1 MKIVH
6 VTEAFEGGV
15 IEFLRSL
22 TNATPDIDYT
32 IIYGRHHFYD
42 PVKSHFPPSVKF
54 IPWPSAGREIKPRTD
69 MKSLKELIAILKAE
83 KPYDIIHLHS
93 SKAGILGRAAA
104 LLVGHRK
111 VIYAP
116 HGAAFL
122 RKDVSAL
129 SRFAYINIE
138 RAGALFPS
146 RLVGVSESEAQAY
159 KKIGVK
165 SAYVNNG
172 KSFPEREEEKKHYD
186 GILHVVTTGRIT
198 QQKNAGL
205 FNEIAKAFEGDN
217 KICFT
222 WIGEGSE
229 RNLLTA
235 KNIKITGWVSRA
247 EVDKILLQS
256 DLYLSTAL
264 WEGLPYALLEAM
276 SIKLP
281 LLLSNCPGNI
291 DVGAHEKNGF
301 IYNKADEA
309 VKYIRQYMSNPSL
322 LLTHGE
328 EAYRMV
334 KNDFSVYQMEQG
346 YRKLYAEMIT
356 KGK

>member
-22 TNATPDIDYT
+22 TNATPDIEYT

-42 PVKSHFPPSVKF
+42 PVKAHFPSSVKF
-54 IPWPSAGREIKPRTD
+54 IPWPSVSREIKPKND
-69 MKSLKELIAILKAE
+69 MKSLKELIAILKSE

-104 LLVGHRK
+104 MLVGHKK

-138 RAGALFPS
+138 RAGALMPS

-165 SAYVNNG
+165 SAHINNG
-172 KSFPEREEEKKHYD
+172 KSFPEREEDKKLFD
-186 GILHVVTTGRIT
+186 GILKVVTTGRIT
-198 QQKNAGL
+198 QQKNAGW
-205 FNEIAKAFEGDN
+205 FNEIAKAFEGDDRVQ
-217 KICFT
+217 FT

-229 RNLLTA
+229 RHLLTA
-235 KNIKITGWVSRA
+235 KNISITGWVSRA

-276 SIKLP
+276 SIRLP
-281 LLLSNCPGNI
+281 LLLSNCPGNT

-301 IYNKADEA
+301 IYNKPSDA
-309 VKYIRQYMSNPSL
+309 VAYITQYMNDPSL
-322 LLTHGE
+322 LDKHGE
-328 EAYRMV
+328 EAYYMV

-346 YRKLYAEMIT
+346 YRKLYAEMIQR
-356 KGK
+356 GK